1 MSKFKVGDIVTGVFE
16 DHWVYGSNWKIK
28 SIQEGYDDFFVLTP
42 DLYEVVGIDENNREL
57 GLGVGAIWTEN
68 ELELVEEEQKQEKQ
82 MFWII
87 VVASVFL
94 LTGGGVVI
102 AVFCGDEFS
111 EMFSN
116 VFASFARLDLF
127 AFPYGF
133 FLFAVFIL
141 LALDY
146 WMRRAY
152 YKRHGKG

>member
-1 MSKFKVGDIVTGVFE
+1 MEQNHKDKGLRKAMNASASPRLSTNFTFRTMLKV
-16 DHWVYGSNWKIK
+16 
-28 SIQEGYDDFFVLTP
+28 QE
-42 DLYEVVGIDENNREL
+42 
-57 GLGVGAIWTEN
+57 AIR
-68 ELELVEEEQKQEKQ
+68 LKEQKQEKR